1 MKWPRTLDEWRAL
14 DARVK
19 HAFDE
24 WQPVK
29 LPPMPEAQLE
39 AWLMAQLLFAVS
51 LPLLA
56 TPLLMLI
63 LYPSIRMQG
72 AGAYYQMGT
81 AGVAMALLA
90 WHRYKHPIDATEEAE
105 VKPS

>member
-14 DARVK
+14 DERVK
-19 HAFDE
+19 RDFGQ
-24 WQPVK
+24 WQLVK

-39 AWLMAQLLFAVS
+39 AWLMAQLLLAIS

-56 TPLLMLI
+56 TPILMLI
-63 LYPSIRMQG
+63 LYPSIPMRG

-81 AGVAMALLA
+81 AGVAIALLA
-90 WHRYKHPIDATEEAE
+90 WHRYEDPIGNTREPE
-105 VKPS
+105 VRPP

>member
-1 MKWPRTLDEWRAL
+1 MKWPKTLDEWREL

-19 HAFDE
+19 RAFDE

-39 AWLMAQLLFAVS
+39 AWLMAQLLLAIS

-56 TPLLMLI
+56 TPILMLI
-63 LYPSIRMQG
+63 LYPSIPMRG

-81 AGVAMALLA
+81 AGVAIALLA
-90 WHRYKHPIDATEEAE
+90 WHRYKNPMENTGD
-105 VKPS
+105 P